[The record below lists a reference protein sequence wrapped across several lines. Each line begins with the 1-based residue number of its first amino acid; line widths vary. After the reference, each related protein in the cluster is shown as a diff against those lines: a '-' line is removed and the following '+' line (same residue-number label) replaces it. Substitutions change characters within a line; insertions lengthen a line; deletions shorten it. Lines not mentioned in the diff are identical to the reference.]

1 MYARQGCVSSSVSA
15 RNSGESLATRVA
27 TIGRSRL
34 LCEWCERYQRTTT
47 ASNMTDDAPTPEAHM
62 RRQLE
67 QAVRAGRSKAFLL
80 PQLERLAAIAKE
92 GSEEW
97 CFANRQLAELLL
109 EQAPWRAAIHA
120 RRVAVHSSSD
130 DAAHALLGLA
140 LALQNNYRAA
150 IASYRRALAAN
161 PSNPWYAHNVG
172 HLYDVALDLPRE
184 GLPFLRAAHREEPTQ
199 DDVTASLAHCL
210 ARSGAIDEA
219 REFATEL
226 AARHPHRE
234 DFAELAQ
241 WVADGAPTRD
251 ERGAPAL
258 LAHIE
263 HGSST
268 SAPDNA
274 AATSD
279 ESIDEL
285 LERSPLTEE
294 QRARARRLWVD
305 FESRGTR
312 EGAGDG
318 RALAAAIEYA
328 IHRVDGSNVTQRS
341 LAARYNVSVSAIKS
355 RYGAIRSAL
364 APEIE
369 IGRYRR

>member
-1 MYARQGCVSSSVSA
+1 
-15 RNSGESLATRVA
+15 
-27 TIGRSRL
+27 
-34 LCEWCERYQRTTT
+34 
-47 ASNMTDDAPTPEAHM
+47 MTDEAPTPEAHM

-80 PQLERLAAIAKE
+80 PQLERLASVAKE
-92 GSEEW
+92 GSDEW

-109 EQAPWRAAIHA
+109 EQAPWRAALHA
-120 RRVAVHSSSD
+120 RRVAVQSSSD

-172 HLYDVALDLPRE
+172 HLYDVALDLPRD
-184 GLPFLRAAHREEPTQ
+184 GLPFLRAAHREEPSQ

-210 ARSGAIDEA
+210 ARAGAIDEA
-219 REFATEL
+219 RELAVEL
-226 AARHPHRE
+226 AARHPNRS

-241 WVADGAPTRD
+241 WIAEGAPAR
-251 ERGAPAL
+251 EAQGAPAL

-268 SAPDNA
+268 PSPDGPPPA
-274 AATSD
+274 D
-279 ESIDEL
+279 DSIDEL
-285 LERSPLTEE
+285 LERAPLTEE

-305 FESRGTR
+305 YESRESTNATR
-312 EGAGDG
+312 DG

-328 IHRVDGSNVTQRS
+328 IHRVDGANVTQRS
-341 LAARYNVSVSAIKS
+341 LAERYNVSVSAIRS
-355 RYGAIRSAL
+355 RYGSIRSAL